1 MSGLLRV
8 AAVAASLVLMPMA
21 AQAGDASESHD
32 WSGAYA
38 GAHAGFLWGTVGYV
52 EPDDPRFGFDADI
65 DGLAGGLLAGYN
77 HRIDQFV
84 LGVEVDAGLA
94 DARFGSRDSGGNG
107 YSAFELAGSARLR
120 ARLGLALEG
129 TLLYLAGGLAAARL
143 TVDDTDPGFGKDRA
157 THLGWTLGGGVEHA
171 VTDRL
176 TLRVEYLYDDYG
188 SKTHTIA
195 SPAGSPFFP
204 SYEAK
209 ADLTSHTVRMAVAYR
224 F

>member
-1 MSGLLRV
+1 MNGLLRLAGV
-8 AAVAASLVLMPMA
+8 AATLLLMPMA
-21 AQAGDASESHD
+21 AQAGDPGESRD

-38 GAHAGFLWGTVGYV
+38 GAHAGWLWAKVGYV
-52 EPDDPRFGFDADI
+52 EPDDPRFGFDADL
-65 DGLAGGLLAGYN
+65 DGLAGGVLAGYN
-77 HRIDQFV
+77 HQIDDIV
-84 LGVEVDAGLA
+84 LGIEVDAGLA
-94 DARFGSRDSGGNG
+94 DARFGSRQSGGNG
-107 YSAFELAGSARLR
+107 YSAFEIAGNARLR
-120 ARLGLALEG
+120 ARVGITVER
-129 TLLYLAGGLAAARL
+129 TLLFLAGGLAAARL

-188 SKTHTIA
+188 SKTHTIE

-209 ADLTSHTVRMAVAYR
+209 ADLTAHTVRAAVAYR